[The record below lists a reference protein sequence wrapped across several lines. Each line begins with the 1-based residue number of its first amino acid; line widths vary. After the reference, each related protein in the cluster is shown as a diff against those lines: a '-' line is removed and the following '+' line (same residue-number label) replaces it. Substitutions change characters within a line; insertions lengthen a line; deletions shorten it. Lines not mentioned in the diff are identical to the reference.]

1 MSIGEFPISG
11 YWVEMSHGLKS
22 LLGVRGYHM
31 PIFLLDC
38 SWDYRGSLRQ
48 SCNLKVIIHLGESSF
63 CKGR

>member
-31 PIFLLDC
+31 PIFYWTAVEIIVEVC
-38 SWDYRGSLRQ
+38 A
-48 SCNLKVIIHLGESSF
+48 KVAT
-63 CKGR
+63 